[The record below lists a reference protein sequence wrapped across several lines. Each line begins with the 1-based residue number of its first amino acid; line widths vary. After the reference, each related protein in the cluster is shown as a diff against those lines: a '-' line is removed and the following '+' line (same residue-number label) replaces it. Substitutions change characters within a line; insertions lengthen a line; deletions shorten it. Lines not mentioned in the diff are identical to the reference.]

1 MLCCRERADGLE
13 SAVAAERNERRV
25 SAARDA
31 GVERVRRVRYASSCN
46 CKLSLRNPCRGAP
59 VAGLLFAAAAGW
71 NERRVSAARDK
82 GVERVRC
89 EPKGAR
95 PEGFQRY
102 HAGFKH
108 ALQRTSSLH
117 LEEGLGS
124 MHAAAAAE
132 RNERRVSAAIDKGVE
147 RVCCEPKERDHI
159 DFKAAPRKALTACIL
174 R

>member
-1 MLCCRERADGLE
+1 MLCCRGCADGLE

-46 CKLSLRNPCRGAP
+46 CKLPLRNLCRGAP
-59 VAGLLFAAAAGW
+59 VDGLLFAVAAGW

-102 HAGFKH
+102 HVGFKH
-108 ALQRTSSLH
+108 ALQDILLVAILPTTLASSMGCKSFPLP
-117 LEEGLGS
+117 LLCLLRWLQAW
-124 MHAAAAAE
+124 AARAAFHHYYAY
-132 RNERRVSAAIDKGVE
+132 
-147 RVCCEPKERDHI
+147 
-159 DFKAAPRKALTACIL
+159 
-174 R
+174 